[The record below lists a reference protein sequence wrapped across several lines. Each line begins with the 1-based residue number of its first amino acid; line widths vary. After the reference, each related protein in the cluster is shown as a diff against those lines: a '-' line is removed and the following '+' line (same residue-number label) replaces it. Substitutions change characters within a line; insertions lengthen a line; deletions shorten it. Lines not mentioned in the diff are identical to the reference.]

1 MITLEELRPQLEA
14 ISQIERRI
22 GHARATGAPNAD
34 LSVNFHHVDGD
45 PESIKTLMQEVF
57 PWAKLD
63 VDHYISGGMKWH
75 TVVARADTRF
85 DICIYTTH
93 HSIAK
98 EAA

>member
-14 ISQIERRI
+14 IAQIERRI
-22 GHARATGAPNAD
+22 GHARATSAPNAG
-34 LSVNFHHVDGD
+34 LSVNFHQVDSD

-57 PWAKLD
+57 PWAKLEI
-63 VDHYISGGMKWH
+63 DHYIHSHEEWH
-75 TVVARADTRF
+75 TVAVLADVRF
-85 DICIYTTH
+85 EICIYTTH

>member
-14 ISQIERRI
+14 IAQIERRI

-45 PESIKTLMQEVF
+45 PQSIQRLMQEAF
-57 PWAKLD
+57 PWATVD
-63 VDHYISGGMKWH
+63 VDHYIRPYGEWH

-85 DICIYTTH
+85 DIRIYTTH
-93 HSIAK
+93 HSIDK